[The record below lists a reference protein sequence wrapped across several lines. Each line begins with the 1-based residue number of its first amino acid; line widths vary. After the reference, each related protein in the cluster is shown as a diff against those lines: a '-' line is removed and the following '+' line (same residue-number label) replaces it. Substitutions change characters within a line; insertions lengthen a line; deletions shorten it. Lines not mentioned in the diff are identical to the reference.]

1 MKITKIN
8 EIGVDQE
15 KEISEKDGSEYWYRK
30 IQPVL
35 GGASLNIT
43 LPKSYAISL
52 GLTKDGFV
60 KVSRKN
66 DKIIIEKA

>member
-1 MKITKIN
+1 MKTTEISKID
-8 EIGVDQE
+8 VDQG
-15 KEISEKDGSEYWYRK
+15 KEISEKDNEYWYRK

-43 LPKSYAISL
+43 LPKPYAISL

-60 KVSRKN
+60 KVSKN
-66 DKIIIEKA
+66 DDKIIIEKA